1 MASTP
6 GSYPRKSL
14 LHRPGWALGLLL
26 LVAALAVAAC
36 SKQGEEQPPATTSP
50 SPESTAAAAS
60 VTPNPEID
68 QVDFSQV
75 LAVQDLLELTGGRLL
90 PQEIIFADLTGD
102 GSDEA
107 VVPISSGGTGGNIAY
122 AVFGYRGGSLQE
134 LLVAN
139 PAAGRVM
146 ISIEDGML
154 VDTQP
159 VYAPEDPLCCPSQ
172 LQHTYYRWDGS
183 RFVVD
188 HQETEKEPS
197 AKP

>member
-1 MASTP
+1 
-6 GSYPRKSL
+6 
-14 LHRPGWALGLLL
+14 LGLLL
-26 LVAALAVAAC
+26 LVAAAAAAC
-36 SKQGEEQPPATTSP
+36 NNQEGEQPPGTASP
-50 SPESTAAAAS
+50 SPESTATEAAAAS
-60 VTPNPEID
+60 ATPNPEID
-68 QVDFSQV
+68 QVDFSEV
-75 LAVQDLLELTGGRLL
+75 PGVQALVEQTGGRLL

-122 AVFGYRGGSLQE
+122 AVFGYRAGSLQE

-139 PAAGRVM
+139 PATGRVM
-146 ISIEDGML
+146 ITIENGML

-172 LQHTYYRWDGS
+172 LQHTYYRWDGG